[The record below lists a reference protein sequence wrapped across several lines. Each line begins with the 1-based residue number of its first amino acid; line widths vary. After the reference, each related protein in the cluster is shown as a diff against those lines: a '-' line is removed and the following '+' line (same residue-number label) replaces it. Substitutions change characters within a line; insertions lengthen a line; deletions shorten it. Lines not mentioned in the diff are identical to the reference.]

1 MCAKD
6 HFKFELKT
14 DADLHTKRCRVLLR
28 PSITNTF
35 GTNRSASVFTLG
47 LLKSTKS
54 EFCYFLLSMR
64 NRIKTFYVQLMD
76 EKYVVTL

>member
-1 MCAKD
+1 MWAKE

-14 DADLHTKRCRVLLR
+14 DADHRTKRSRVLLR

-47 LLKSTKS
+47 LLKSLKS
-54 EFCYFLLSMR
+54 EFYYF
-64 NRIKTFYVQLMD
+64 I
-76 EKYVVTL
+76 